1 MVQLEYT
8 ATKPIT
14 EAAAKSL
21 SKHGMLCESD
31 VTLVVGGVT
40 VNGSSIKAL
49 SEAPF
54 GPGVAVQICV
64 SGSDE
69 EDAAAG
75 YLKALSETV

>member
-8 ATKPIT
+8 AQKAIT
-14 EAAAKSL
+14 EPVAKL
-21 SKHGMLCESD
+21 LAKHGMLCASD
-31 VTLVVGGVT
+31 ITLMVGDAT

-54 GPGVAVQICV
+54 GPGVSVQICA

-75 YLKALSETV
+75 YLKVLRENL